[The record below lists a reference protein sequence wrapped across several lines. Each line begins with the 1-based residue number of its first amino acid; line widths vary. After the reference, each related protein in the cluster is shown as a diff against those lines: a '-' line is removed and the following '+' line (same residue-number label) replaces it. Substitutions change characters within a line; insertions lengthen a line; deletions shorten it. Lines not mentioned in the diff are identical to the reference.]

1 MRCKTAGLL
10 AVAFSL
16 GVVQAASAADMP
28 TKAPMKAPM
37 MAPAFSWT
45 GFYAGVHAGG
55 SWSAG
60 DDPDYTLTDPSG
72 GAPFTSRAFASCGS
86 PTGVAVPVPT
96 SPNPFDLRAACSNDS
111 SFLGGGQIGYNWQ
124 TGSVVLGVEADVS
137 WRELTDYS
145 FGVFGNNPTAG
156 LPMGSV
162 AADTAYFKS
171 KQGALGTLR
180 GRIGY
185 APGNWLLYVT
195 GGLAIGHVEHSV
207 TEVLSP
213 GTTCVAPAG
222 NSCQTVS
229 DSATKVG
236 WTVGAGAEFAF
247 WQHWSIGAEYLYVD
261 LGDTTL
267 TINSLGAASATNY
280 FFNTGTATFHDR
292 SHIARVKLNY
302 RF

>member
-37 MAPAFSWT
+37 MAPAFSST
-45 GFYAGVHAGG
+45 GFYASVHAGG

-145 FGVFGNNPTAG
+145 FSVFGNNPTAG

-213 GTTCVAPAG
+213 GHDVASRPAG
-222 NSCQTVS
+222 GTPVRPCRTAPRK
-229 DSATKVG
+229 SAG
-236 WTVGAGAEFAF
+236 RSARALEFAC

-267 TINSLGAASATNY
+267 TINSLGAASDY
-280 FFNTGTATFHDR
+280 
-292 SHIARVKLNY
+292 
-302 RF
+302 